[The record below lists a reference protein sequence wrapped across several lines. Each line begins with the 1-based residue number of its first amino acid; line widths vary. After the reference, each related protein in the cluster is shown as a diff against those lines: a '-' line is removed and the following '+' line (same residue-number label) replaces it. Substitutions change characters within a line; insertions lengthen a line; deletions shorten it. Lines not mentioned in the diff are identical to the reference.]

1 MIEQSIERRE
11 SGHSWQDSS
20 SGEYAGYV
28 EATAAAEDAQN
39 LRTEFAKAAAAGDAN
54 ALCSWAPFT
63 TDWHSINRLPLEQRG
78 AQIRAVVK
86 RAQTLTELMVE
97 SLEYGNGPSMV
108 EAMHLILAAT
118 KSSDT
123 DLALLAGDLVE
134 RMGASFALHNC

>member
-1 MIEQSIERRE
+1 MNTVSIERIE
-11 SGHSWQDSS
+11 SGPASQDR
-20 SGEYAGYV
+20 
-28 EATAAAEDAQN
+28 TAAAYFGNHETAYIEQE
-39 LRTEFAKAAAAGDAN
+39 LRANFAKAADVGDAN
-54 ALCSWAPFT
+54 AVCSWAPFT
-63 TDWHSINRLPLEQRG
+63 TDWNAINRLPLEQRT
-78 AQIRAVVK
+78 AEVRAVAK

-97 SLEYGNGPSMV
+97 SLDYGDGPSMV

>member
-1 MIEQSIERRE
+1 MNTVSIERIE
-11 SGHSWQDSS
+11 SGHSWQDRS
-20 SGEYAGYV
+20 SGEYEGYC
-28 EATAAAEDAQN
+28 EGIAAAEAEHA
-39 LRTEFAKAAAAGDAN
+39 LRANFAKAADVGDAN

-63 TDWHSINRLPLEQRG
+63 TDWNAINRLPLEKRT
-78 AQIRAVVK
+78 AEVRAVVK
-86 RAQTLTELMVE
+86 RAQTMTELMVE
-97 SLEYGNGPSMV
+97 SLDYGDGPSMV